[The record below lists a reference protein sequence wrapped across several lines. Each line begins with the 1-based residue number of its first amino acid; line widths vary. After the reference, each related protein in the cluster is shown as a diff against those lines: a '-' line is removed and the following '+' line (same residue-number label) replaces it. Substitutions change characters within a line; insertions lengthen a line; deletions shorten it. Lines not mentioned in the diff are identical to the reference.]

1 MEMGKGKRKGK
12 EMPYQIIFPPA
23 CFGSSILT
31 LPRELSNISWF
42 NGLLLLSQRYFFILF
57 YVVIAITI
65 TLTFE

>member
-1 MEMGKGKRKGK
+1 MGKGKRKGK
-12 EMPYQIIFPPA
+12 EMPYQIIFPPDR
-23 CFGSSILT
+23 FGSSILT
-31 LPRELSNISWF
+31 LPRELSNILWF